1 MRPSRP
7 RCSLLVGLPLLVG
20 SLAACDDLQ
29 DFETTE
35 GQVFRGAVVGSPPQR
50 LPDGGM
56 QEPFLLH
63 GFPANVQM
71 ELTLDP
77 QAAARGSEDIGT
89 LVTYVCEEPLRVDCP
104 ESMRSEG
111 PIQAAQL
118 AAVPGLAD
126 DALSRYTFPGPSRIR
141 NFLLSVPF
149 ESEGVVRAAMVFVS
163 LMENDGIEVR
173 VVAPG
178 VATEGSAGE
187 GGQLEP
193 LFGFFRLE
201 RAAK

>member
-1 MRPSRP
+1 MRPPCLRWSP
-7 RCSLLVGLPLLVG
+7 FLGLLLIG

-29 DFETTE
+29 DFETSE
-35 GQVFRGAVVGSPPQR
+35 GQVFRGSVVGSPPQR
-50 LPDGGM
+50 QPDGGV
-56 QEPFLLH
+56 QEAFLLH

-77 QAAARGSEDIGT
+77 QAAARGSDGVGT
-89 LVTYVCEEPLRVDCP
+89 VVTYVCDEPLRADCP
-104 ESMRSEG
+104 DSMRSEG
-111 PIQAAQL
+111 PILKAGL

-141 NFLLSVPF
+141 NFILSAPF
-149 ESEGVVRAAMVFVS
+149 ESDGVVRAAMVFVS
-163 LMENDGIEVR
+163 LMENGGIEVR

-178 VATEGSAGE
+178 VAMDGASAD
-187 GGQLEP
+187 GGPLEP

-201 RAAK
+201 RAKR